1 MMLDDAQVVGGR
13 PRSLAR
19 PGARATRSAAARDG
33 SVTGWLSER
42 RRRTLAALVDTIV
55 PGSSA
60 TQAVEPLLASRGAL
74 FRHAVALALDAL
86 ELAALATPARAPFSR
101 CDRESRTALLERSV
115 ASPLRAVRAGLR
127 FACSTTYLVHYAGNE
142 DAGPKNR
149 LRVEGPAPQ
158 APPERARSEPQAGAP
173 TAQEHER
180 CQVVIVGTGAG
191 GAPLASELAEEGLDV
206 LLLEE
211 GVSPSREHY
220 HGPLHDRIA
229 RGFRNGG
236 GFPTMGTPAMPV
248 LVGWGVGG
256 STTVSNGTCFR
267 APPEVLRRWRTL
279 DGIALGEMDDHY
291 RHVERALGVGP
302 VPEPLMGTSSR
313 LLAEACR
320 RLGWEGRAVDRYAPA
335 CQGSGTCCFGCPTGA
350 KSSAELSFVPWA
362 LRRGARLKTGARVD
376 RVRIEGGRATGV
388 EATVRGADGQ
398 QRRLFVRADVIV
410 LAGGALFTPL
420 LLARSGVKGHHV
432 GRNLHLQPCVKLMAS
447 MPEPVDPERGVP
459 QAYGTEAF
467 RDRGI
472 LLLGIQ
478 VPAAVGASSMPGF
491 GAAHARRMEGYASV
505 ASLVAVVRDE
515 ASGRVLAGP
524 GGAPVVRYDLGAA
537 ELGRVR
543 FALER
548 MGEALLEVGARE
560 LILPTFAPRTVT
572 REQGVNHLRA
582 SARAIPAADLSLVSY
597 HPMGSCRMATD
608 PRAGVVDPLHQV
620 HGVGRLLV
628 CDASVL
634 PSALGVNPQLTIMA
648 LAVRLAR
655 HLRDRRAPYFG

>member
-1 MMLDDAQVVGGR
+1 MLDDAHDVDD
-13 PRSLAR
+13 PPTSP
-19 PGARATRSAAARDG
+19 PGDRATRSASAREGGLKD
-33 SVTGWLSER
+33 WLSER
-42 RRRTLAALVDTIV
+42 RRLTLAALVDTLV
-55 PGSSA
+55 PGSGA
-60 TQAVEPLLASRGAL
+60 ARAVEQHLGGRGAIG
-74 FRHAVALALDAL
+74 RHAVGIALDAL
-86 ELAALATPARAPFSR
+86 ELAALATPARASFSR
-101 CDRESRTALLERSV
+101 CDRESRTALLERGA
-115 ASPLRAVRAGLR
+115 ASPLRAVRAALR
-127 FACSTTYLVHYAGNE
+127 FACSTTYLVHYASA
-142 DAGPKNR
+142 DDPGPSRR
-149 LRVEGPAPQ
+149 LPVEAPALPV
-158 APPERARSEPQAGAP
+158 PPERAMSEPLAP
-173 TAQEHER
+173 AAQEHER

-191 GAPLASELAEEGLDV
+191 GAPLASELAAEGIDV

-220 HGPLHDRIA
+220 HGPLRERIA

-279 DGIALGEMDDHY
+279 DGVALGEMDDHY

-313 LLAEACR
+313 LLAQACS

-335 CQGSGTCCFGCPTGA
+335 CQGRGECCFGCPTGA
-350 KSSAELSFVPWA
+350 KSSTELSFVPSA
-362 LRRGARLKTGARVD
+362 LRRGARLKTRARVT
-376 RVRIEGGRATGV
+376 RVNIESGRAIGV
-388 EATVRGADGQ
+388 EATVSGPDGQ
-398 QRRLFVRADVIV
+398 QRRLVVRADVIV

-420 LLARSGVKGHHV
+420 LLARSGVKGAHV

-447 MPEPVDPERGVP
+447 MPEPVAPERGVP
-459 QAYGTEAF
+459 QAYATETF
-467 RDRGI
+467 RDRGV

-478 VPAAVGASSMPGF
+478 VPAAVGASSLPGF
-491 GAAHARRMEGYASV
+491 GAAHARRMEDYDNV
-505 ASLVAVVRDE
+505 ASLVAVIRDE
-515 ASGRVLAGP
+515 VSGRVLAGP
-524 GGAPVVRYDLGAA
+524 GGAPLVRYDLGEA

-572 REQGVNHLRA
+572 RAQGLPHLRA
-582 SARAIPAADLSLVSY
+582 SASAIPAAELSLVSY
-597 HPMGSCRMATD
+597 HPMGSCRMAGD
-608 PRAGVVDPLHQV
+608 PRAGVVDPFHQV
-620 HGVGRLLV
+620 HGVERLLV
-628 CDASVL
+628 CDASAL
-634 PSALGVNPQLTIMA
+634 PSALGCNPQLTIMA

-655 HLRDRRAPYFG
+655 HLRDRRAQYFD